1 MDILLELLKYTLP
14 AVVTAATAYFLIK
27 QYLDDRLR
35 TEQLAQRREAN
46 RVTLPLRLQAYE
58 RLTLLCDR
66 VSIPNVLLRIRMP
79 DMSMGDLRGALL
91 LAIRQEF
98 EHNTSQ
104 QLYVSDTLWQIISLA
119 RDQALALVT
128 HAGEGLDPQSPDD
141 EYVNVLL
148 QKLDEQG
155 EPNALQRAI
164 VAIRTEAGRLF

>member
-1 MDILLELLKYTLP
+1 MDIVLELLKYTLP
-14 AVVTAATAYFLIK
+14 SVVTAATAYFLIK

-35 TEQLAQRREAN
+35 TEQMAQRREAN
-46 RVTLPLRLQAYE
+46 RITLPLRLQAYE

-66 VSIPNVLLRIRMP
+66 VSIPNVLLRIRMAG
-79 DMSMGDLRGALL
+79 MSMGDLRGALL
-91 LAIRQEF
+91 IAIRQEF

-119 RDQALALVT
+119 RDQALSLVAE
-128 HAGEGLDPQSPDD
+128 AGEGLNPEASDE
-141 EYVNVLL
+141 EYVDVLL

-164 VAIRTEAGRLF
+164 IAIRTEAGRLF